1 MPLTP
6 NVLPRLLPKNVVAVE
21 LCDDVTEILY
31 PEEEHFIARAVN
43 KRVREFTTV
52 RACARLALEKLDLR
66 RPVQVPGPRGE
77 PTWPTGIVGAMTHC
91 QGYRAATVARASD
104 FHSLG
109 IDAEPNSPL
118 PPRIRSSVLS
128 PAEMH
133 HASALAEVQPGVAWE
148 RLMFSAKESVFKAW
162 YPLAKTWLGFDD
174 GEITFKLDHTFCARL
189 HRSHLPPELQGRSLQ
204 GTWDCSHN
212 LLVTALTVETSNY
225 TTSHRQTAVDPND
238 RTGDISAIGPGEE

>member
-52 RACARLALEKLDLR
+52 RACARLALERLDLR

-109 IDAEPNSPL
+109 I
-118 PPRIRSSVLS
+118 
-128 PAEMH
+128 
-133 HASALAEVQPGVAWE
+133 
-148 RLMFSAKESVFKAW
+148 
-162 YPLAKTWLGFDD
+162 DD

>member
-52 RACARLALEKLDLR
+52 RACARLALERLDLR

-109 IDAEPNSPL
+109 IDASRECFGRSTAWRRMGTVDVQCQ
-118 PPRIRSSVLS
+118 RIRFQGVV
-128 PAEMH
+128 
-133 HASALAEVQPGVAWE
+133 SAGKNVARIRRWRDHVQAGPHLLCQIAPVAPSTRVAGSIVARDMGLLAQPSCN
-148 RLMFSAKESVFKAW
+148 R
-162 YPLAKTWLGFDD
+162 P
-174 GEITFKLDHTFCARL
+174 
-189 HRSHLPPELQGRSLQ
+189 
-204 GTWDCSHN
+204 
-212 LLVTALTVETSNY
+212 
-225 TTSHRQTAVDPND
+225 D
-238 RTGDISAIGPGEE
+238 R